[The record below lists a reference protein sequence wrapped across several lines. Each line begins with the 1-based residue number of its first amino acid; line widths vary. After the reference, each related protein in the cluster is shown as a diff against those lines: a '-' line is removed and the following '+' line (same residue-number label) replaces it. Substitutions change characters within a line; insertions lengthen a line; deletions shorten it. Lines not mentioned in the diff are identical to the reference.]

1 MIQQMDNL
9 CWDQLGSSAGF
20 ICLSLKWLQS
30 ALGSAGAGW
39 SGWPHLPVWQSWTSP
54 PWFSSTWFLVRTAT
68 SLLKDD
74 MCSHREWVLMY
85 NHSCAWV
92 LSSSCPIGQSKP
104 GTKPRVLVGGDC
116 PGAWMLGAL
125 EVIRITVFYREFCWA
140 FAGREISSSRA
151 YNRVRNM
158 RHKLLES

>member
-54 PWFSSTWFLVRTAT
+54 PWFSSMWFLVRTAT

-92 LSSSCPIGQSKP
+92 LSSSCPIGQSKSRGYAQIQRSKNKIP
-104 GTKPRVLVGGDC
+104 PL
-116 PGAWMLGAL
+116 
-125 EVIRITVFYREFCWA
+125 IRKNGNVTLRRDAYISV
-140 FAGREISSSRA
+140 AGIIVAISTDNPS
-151 YNRVRNM
+151 
-158 RHKLLES
+158 